1 MTKFDLLARL
11 RTHKLAVLST
21 TGPAGAPSAALVGLA
36 VSDALEVI
44 FDTLSST
51 RKHANMLRDP
61 RVAVTF
67 SGPGEQTV
75 QIEGLAWAVS
85 VTAEHDAKYRE
96 IYYAVWPDGRARLAW
111 EGLVYWRVT
120 PTWARY
126 TDYAQSPAAVEF
138 LWGPP
143 RSGSPA

>member
-1 MTKFDLLARL
+1 MTKPDLLTHL

-21 TGPAGAPSAALVGLA
+21 TGPAGAPSAALVGVA
-36 VSDALEVI
+36 VSDALELI
-44 FDTLSST
+44 FDTLSTT

-75 QIEGLAWAVS
+75 QIEGVASAVS
-85 VTAEHDAKYRE
+85 VTAEHDAEYRD
-96 IYYAVWPDGRARLAW
+96 IYYAAWPDGRARLGW
-111 EGLVYWRVT
+111 EGLAYWRVT

-126 TDYAQSPAAVEF
+126 TNYAQSPVAVEF
-138 LWGPP
+138 LWGPS
-143 RSGSPA
+143 RNG